1 MLLVIDVGNT
11 NTVLGL
17 FDGRK
22 LVTHWRLTTLH
33 EQTVDEYGILARNLF
48 TLEHIDA
55 KAIQGIIISSV
66 VPMLD
71 GTLHQVALRYFGVT
85 PVFVKPGPMTG
96 MPILYDNP
104 QEVGADRLVNAVAAF
119 EKYGGPCI
127 ILDFGT
133 AITFDVVSA
142 RGEYLG
148 GAIAPGLGIS
158 SEALFRRA
166 ARLSQ
171 VEIRQPDGIIGKNT
185 TASLQAGLY
194 YGFIGLVD
202 GILERMMPAFETQP
216 KVIATGGQASLI
228 SSGSRFH
235 PIIDEDLTLEGLRII
250 WERQKSR
257 L

>member
-17 FDGRK
+17 FEGKK

-55 KAIQGIIISSV
+55 RAIKGIIISSV

-71 GTLHQVALRYFGVT
+71 GTLHQVALRYFGLS
-85 PVFVKPGPMTG
+85 PLFVEPGPMIG
-96 MPILYDNP
+96 MPILCDNP
-104 QEVGADRLVNAVAAF
+104 REVGADRVVNAVAAF
-119 EKYGGPCI
+119 DKYGGPCI

-133 AITFDVVSA
+133 AITFDAVSE

-158 SEALFRRA
+158 SAALFHRA
-166 ARLSQ
+166 ARLSE
-171 VEIRQPDGIIGKNT
+171 VEIREPAGIIGKNT

-194 YGFIGLVD
+194 YGFLGLVD
-202 GILERMMPAFETQP
+202 GILERLVATFSSPP
-216 KVIATGGQASLI
+216 KIIATGGQAALI
-228 SSGSRFH
+228 SPGSRFR
-235 PIIDEDLTLEGLRII
+235 PVIDEDLTLEGLRII
-250 WERQKSR
+250 WERQNR
-257 L
+257 

>member
-17 FDGRK
+17 FEGKK

-55 KAIQGIIISSV
+55 RAIKGIIISSV

-71 GTLHQVALRYFGVT
+71 GTLHQVALRYFGLS
-85 PVFVKPGPMTG
+85 PLFVEPGPMIG
-96 MPILYDNP
+96 MPILCDNP
-104 QEVGADRLVNAVAAF
+104 REVGADRVANAVAAF

-133 AITFDVVSA
+133 AITFDAVSE

-158 SEALFRRA
+158 SGALFHRA
-166 ARLSQ
+166 ARLSE
-171 VEIRQPDGIIGKNT
+171 VEIREPAGIIGKNT

-194 YGFIGLVD
+194 YGFIGLID
-202 GILERMMPAFETQP
+202 GILERMVTAFPSQP
-216 KVIATGGQASLI
+216 KIIATGGQAALI
-228 SSGSRFH
+228 APGSRFR
-235 PIIDEDLTLEGLRII
+235 PVIDEDLTLEGLRII
-250 WERQKSR
+250 WERQNR
-257 L
+257 

>member
-17 FDGRK
+17 FKGKK

-55 KAIQGIIISSV
+55 KAIKGIIISSV

-71 GTLHQVALRYFGVT
+71 GTLHQVALRYFGLS
-85 PVFVKPGPMTG
+85 PLFVDPGPMAG
-96 MPILYDNP
+96 MPILVDNP
-104 QEVGADRLVNAVAAF
+104 QELGADRLVNAVAAF
-119 EKYGGPCI
+119 HKYGGPCI

-133 AITFDVVSA
+133 AITFDAVSE

-158 SEALFRRA
+158 SQALFRHA
-166 ARLSQ
+166 ARLSE
-171 VEIRQPDGIIGKNT
+171 VEIREPAGIIGKNT
-185 TASLQAGLY
+185 TANLQAGLY
-194 YGFIGLVD
+194 YGFVGLVD
-202 GILERMMPAFETQP
+202 GILERLVAAFSSPP
-216 KVIATGGQASLI
+216 KIIATGGQAALI
-228 SSGSRFH
+228 APGSRFR
-235 PIIDEDLTLEGLRII
+235 PVIDEDLTLEGLRII
-250 WERQKSR
+250 WERQSR
-257 L
+257 